1 MLLKVNVF
9 VLSSGI
15 NRKHK
20 RRDKVMKF
28 LRVIL
33 VIFTVMILTLG
44 MTQMSAAADKKT
56 VKIGFIGPLTG
67 PNAAF
72 GLGARNGADLAV
84 KETNKRGDSPYHY
97 ELIVMDDASDPST
110 GVSVA
115 TKLCTVD
122 KVAAATT
129 HFNSPVGL
137 ATIHVFHRY
146 GTPQVF
152 WGGIHP
158 DITYKHNF
166 PEVTRVCANTIV
178 EHAQLTDFVVNKKGY
193 KRWSIIY
200 DTTSY
205 GTSSYN
211 SAKNAL
217 TKVGAE
223 LVSADGVPVGTQD
236 FRPILSKIK
245 AAKPGP
251 DAIYFGGVVTEAA
264 MIKRQMAE
272 MGMTN
277 YLFTGVTGFDSETFN
292 KTAGAAAEGTVI
304 VGKKVIGKDSPFVTA
319 YNAAGY
325 KEYYEATG
333 PYAYESTNLIIAAI
347 NKVGPGDKEALA
359 QTIRGIEYR
368 GILGLTKFDKFGQ
381 TETGGLTMKV
391 SQGGKWVAWDT
402 SDFAKGSKSLPKK

>member
-1 MLLKVNVF
+1 MNP
-9 VLSSGI
+9 
-15 NRKHK
+15 NNE
-20 RRDKVMKF
+20 RRIKVMKF
-28 LRVIL
+28 LKVIM
-33 VIFTVMILTLG
+33 VIFTVMVLTLG
-44 MTQMSAAADKKT
+44 MTQVSAAAGKKV

-72 GLGARNGADLAV
+72 GLGARNGADLAI
-84 KETNKRGDSPYHY
+84 KETNKKGKSPYQY
-97 ELIVMDDASDPST
+97 ELVVMDDGSDPST

-115 TKLCTVD
+115 TKLITVD

-158 DITYKHNF
+158 DITYKYNF
-166 PEVTRVCANTIV
+166 FEVTRVCANTIV
-178 EHAQLTDFVVNKKGY
+178 EHAQLADFVVNKMGY
-193 KRWSIIY
+193 KSWSIIY

-205 GTSSYN
+205 GSSSYN
-211 SAKNAL
+211 SVKNAL
-217 TKVGAE
+217 GKVGAE
-223 LVSADGVPVGTQD
+223 IISADGVPVGTQD

-251 DAIYFGGVVTEAA
+251 SVIYFGGVVTEAA
-264 MIKRQMAE
+264 MIKRQMDE

-277 YLFTGVTGFDSETFN
+277 YLYTGVTGFDSETFN
-292 KTAGAAAEGTVI
+292 KTAGKAAEGTFI
-304 VGKKVIGKDSPFVTA
+304 VGKKVIGEDSPFVQA

-347 NKVGPGDKEALA
+347 NKVGPDDKKILA
-359 QTIRGIEYR
+359 ETIRGIEYR

-391 SQGGKWVAWDT
+391 SQNGKWVAWDT
-402 SDFAKGSKSLPKK
+402 SDYSKGGKSLPKK